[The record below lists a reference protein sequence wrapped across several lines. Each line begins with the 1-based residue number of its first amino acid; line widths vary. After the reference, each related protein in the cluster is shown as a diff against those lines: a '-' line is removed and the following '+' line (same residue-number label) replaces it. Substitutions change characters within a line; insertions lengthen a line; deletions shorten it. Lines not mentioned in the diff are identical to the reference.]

1 MRTRTTPLAL
11 TLALASL
18 AALPACARKQI
29 DEQPIMRNGDRVA
42 SNDNIIAA
50 QRREARDDAFR
61 LTAER
66 DSLGAVALAGCR
78 PSICEALARGEVAIG
93 MTPVQVMAATRT
105 TPQAWSIR
113 QAAGVT
119 TMAPVSPDV
128 APRDVVGQLA
138 VVQVGG
144 EGVSTYSYRE
154 RQGLRVVS
162 SPQEASATARAT
174 MIAAG
179 LVREGDDLAANG
191 DFPAALD
198 RYDRASL
205 LVPNDPEVDYKIAT
219 SLDKLL
225 RPVEALLQYQLFLQK
240 LELQR
245 IDARGQASARLAEAI
260 ALAQQRILILERQ
273 AR

>member
-1 MRTRTTPLAL
+1 MRYRIASLAL
-11 TLALASL
+11 PALALAL
-18 AALPACARKQI
+18 AACARKQV

-42 SNDNIIAA
+42 SNDNIIASA
-50 QRREARDDAFR
+50 RREARNDAFNQQR
-61 LTAER
+61 ER
-66 DSLGAVALAGCR
+66 DSLNAVALAGCK
-78 PSICEALARGEVAIG
+78 PSICDALARGEVAIG
-93 MTPVQVMAATRT
+93 MSTTQVLAATRT
-105 TPQAWSIR
+105 TPEAWSIR

-119 TMAPVSPDV
+119 TMTPASLDV
-128 APRDVVGQLA
+128 PTKDVVGQLA
-138 VVQVGG
+138 VVQVGD
-144 EGVSTYSYRE
+144 EGVATYSYRE

-191 DFPAALD
+191 SFAAALD

-225 RPVEALLQYQLFLQK
+225 RPVEALLRYQLFLQK
-240 LELQR
+240 LEIEK
-245 IDARGQASARLAEAI
+245 IDAVGRANARLAEAI
-260 ALAQQRILILERQ
+260 ALAQQRIIILERQ

>member
-1 MRTRTTPLAL
+1 MRFRTASLAVVPVA
-11 TLALASL
+11 LALA
-18 AALPACARKQI
+18 ACARKQI

-50 QRREARDDAFR
+50 QRTEARNDAFR
-61 LTAER
+61 MQQER
-66 DSLGAVALAGCR
+66 DSLNAVASANCA
-78 PSICEALARGEVAIG
+78 PSICDALARGEVAIG
-93 MTPVQVMAATRT
+93 MTTTQVLAATRT
-105 TPQAWSIR
+105 TPEAWSIR
-113 QAAGVT
+113 QAAGVV
-119 TMAPVSPDV
+119 TMTPVSLDMPT
-128 APRDVVGQLA
+128 RDVVGQLA

-144 EGVSTYSYRE
+144 QGVATYSYRE

-191 DFPAALD
+191 NFSAALD

-225 RPVEALLQYQLFLQK
+225 RPVEALLRYQLFLQK
-240 LELQR
+240 LEIER
-245 IDARGQASARLAEAI
+245 IDARGRASAALAEAI
-260 ALAQQRILILERQ
+260 ALAQQRIIILERQ
-273 AR
+273 SR

>member
-1 MRTRTTPLAL
+1 MRYRT
-11 TLALASL
+11 ASL
-18 AALPACARKQI
+18 ALPLLAVALTACARKQI
-29 DEQPIMRNGDRVA
+29 DEQPIMKNGDRVA

-50 QRREARDDAFR
+50 QRREARNDAFHMQQ
-61 LTAER
+61 ER
-66 DSLGAVALAGCR
+66 DSLNAVALANCA
-78 PSICEALARGEVAIG
+78 PSICDALARGEVAIG
-93 MTPVQVMAATRT
+93 MTTTQVLAATRT

-119 TMAPVSPDV
+119 TMTPVSVDV
-128 APRDVVGQLA
+128 PTRDVVGQIA

-144 EGVSTYSYRE
+144 EGVATYSYRE

-162 SPQEASATARAT
+162 SPQDASATARAT

-191 DFPAALD
+191 NFAAALD

-205 LVPNDPEVDYKIAT
+205 LVPNDAEVDYKIAT

-225 RPVEALLQYQLFLQK
+225 RPVEALLRYQLFLQK
-240 LELQR
+240 LEIER
-245 IDARGQASARLAEAI
+245 IDAHGRANAALAEAI
-260 ALAQQRILILERQ
+260 ALAQQRIVILERQ

>member
-1 MRTRTTPLAL
+1 MRFRTASLAFVPAA
-11 TLALASL
+11 LALA
-18 AALPACARKQI
+18 ACARKQI

-50 QRREARDDAFR
+50 QRNAARSDAVR
-61 LTAER
+61 IEQER
-66 DSLGAVALAGCR
+66 DSLNAVALASCQA
-78 PSICEALARGEVAIG
+78 SICDALARGEVAIG
-93 MTPVQVMAATRT
+93 MTTTQVLAATRT
-105 TPQAWSIR
+105 TPDAWRIR

-119 TMAPVSPDV
+119 TMTPSSLDV
-128 APRDVVGQLA
+128 APNDVVGQIA

-144 EGVSTYSYRE
+144 QGVATYSYRE

-205 LVPNDPEVDYKIAT
+205 LVPNDAEVDYKIAT

-225 RPVEALLQYQLFLQK
+225 RPIEAALQYRLFLQK
-240 LELQR
+240 LELQK
-245 IDARGQASARLAEAI
+245 IDAVGRANARLAEAI
-260 ALAQQRILILERQ
+260 ALAQQRLVILERQ

>member
-1 MRTRTTPLAL
+1 MRYRTA
-11 TLALASL
+11 TLALPLL
-18 AALPACARKQI
+18 AAALAACARKQI

-42 SNDNIIAA
+42 SNDNIITTA
-50 QRREARDDAFR
+50 RREARNDAFR
-61 LTAER
+61 MAQER
-66 DSLGAVALAGCR
+66 DSLNAVALADCR
-78 PSICEALARGEVAIG
+78 PSICDALARGEVAIG
-93 MTPVQVMAATRT
+93 MSTTQVLAATRT
-105 TPQAWSIR
+105 TPDAWTIR
-113 QAAGVT
+113 RASGVT
-119 TMAPVSPDV
+119 TMTPVSLDV
-128 APRDVVGQLA
+128 PTRDVVGQLV

-144 EGVSTYSYRE
+144 EGVATYSYRE

-191 DFPAALD
+191 DFAAALD

-205 LVPNDPEVDYKIAT
+205 LVPSDAEVDYKIAT

-240 LELQR
+240 LEIER
-245 IDARGQASARLAEAI
+245 IDARGQANARLAEAI
-260 ALAQQRILILERQ
+260 ALAQQRIVILEKQSR
-273 AR
+273 